1 MDETT
6 ARRFADVLWWGLE
19 KARTGKYRK
28 GDVILVRFDLPA
40 LAVAEQLQA
49 RILARGMNP
58 VLRMSQTPAM
68 ELTFYER
75 ADDRQLT
82 FHAPGEKELFEAVNG
97 SIYLH
102 APESL
107 THLGHVDPARMGK
120 AAISRKI
127 FRDILDRREMTG
139 EFGWTLGIV
148 PTREL
153 ARQARTTLAAYS
165 RQWAAACFLDDPE
178 PVARWE
184 EIFARAG
191 GLKQWLNSM
200 AVTKLKIES
209 ENVDLVV
216 TPGQKRQWIGISGHN
231 IPSFEV
237 FLSPDHRGTE
247 GTYYADQPSFRSG
260 NYVAGV
266 RLEFSRGRVVK
277 ATAVEGEDF
286 LKKQIDMDR
295 GAARVGEFSLTDK
308 RFSRINRF
316 MANTLFDENYGG
328 KYGNCHLALG
338 SSYADTF
345 AGNQEDLDSR
355 EKKRLGFNDSALHWD
370 LVNTEKKTVTAWLA
384 SGEKRVIYKDG
395 LFQGP

>member
-139 EFGWTLGIV
+139 DFGWTLGIV

-153 ARQARTTLAAYS
+153 ARQARTTLAAYR

-277 ATAVEGEDF
+277 ATADEGEDF

-295 GAARVGEFSLTDK
+295 GACRVGEFSLTDK

-328 KYGNCHLALG
+328 RYGNCHLALG

-345 AGNQEDLDSR
+345 AGNQEDLDAR

-384 SGEKRVIYKDG
+384 SGEKKVIYKDG
-395 LFQGP
+395 VFQGP